1 MIRQLHWKLAHQL
14 RAWGAGRV
22 LGFALIVAAALT
34 YGFTLQRFEGPLA
47 ETARQLKTGAAPT
60 STSDLQ
66 LAGNLNFPPA
76 QGALASLG
84 QLQQLALEN
93 GLVFDSGQFKQE
105 EAGKN
110 LVRYRINLPV
120 VGSYIDLRA
129 FLSQAMERF
138 PNLALEGLRISRE
151 EPAME
156 GVDAALQLS
165 FYFLP

>member
-1 MIRQLHWKLAHQL
+1 MAVIRELQWKLAHRL

-34 YGFTLQRFEGPLA
+34 YGFTLQRFERPLA
-47 ETARQLKTGAAPT
+47 ETAQQLKSGGMKAPVRQVQGKL
-60 STSDLQ
+60 DL
-66 LAGNLNFPPA
+66 PPA

-93 GLVFDSGQFKQE
+93 GLGFDSGQFKQE
-105 EAGKN
+105 ETGKH

-120 VGSYIDLRA
+120 VGSYMDLRA

-151 EPAME
+151 EPAMD

-165 FYFLP
+165 FYFRP